1 MLDYDKVAV
10 INLDKKVEK
19 ACKSKISMVV
29 YRTISG
35 NGLRIL
41 LRYKRPAGCTLTATD
56 LHRLAINKAMAYFNG
71 LLSINADDQ
80 CRAMTR
86 LCGLAHDEQAYFNW
100 NAEPLDITPKDVTRF
115 YNTILKPEEE
125 KRQEMEKN
133 IRESKATR
141 NKNSGRSNASHTKD
155 APPTTEEITEYVKKL
170 AEKWDIQFESGS
182 LLFESNGISDFVW
195 LLGIKAHY
203 DIMRTLILK
212 SIFYIKCAIIN
223 TRHNRCFIKV
233 FHIVAF

>member
-10 INLDKKVEK
+10 INLDEKVEK
-19 ACKSKISMVV
+19 ASKSKISMVV

-56 LHRLAINKAMAYFNG
+56 LHRLAINKAMAYFN
-71 LLSINADDQ
+71 
-80 CRAMTR
+80 
-86 LCGLAHDEQAYFNW
+86 W

-115 YNTILKPEEE
+115 YNTILQPEEE
-125 KRQEMEKN
+125 KRAELETPSRARN
-133 IRESKATR
+133 APR

>member
-1 MLDYDKVAV
+1 
-10 INLDKKVEK
+10 
-19 ACKSKISMVV
+19 MVV

-56 LHRLAINKAMAYFNG
+56 LHRLAINKAM
-71 LLSINADDQ
+71 
-80 CRAMTR
+80 
-86 LCGLAHDEQAYFNW
+86 AYFNW

>member
-10 INLDKKVEK
+10 INLDEKVEK
-19 ACKSKISMVV
+19 ASKSKISMVV

-56 LHRLAINKAMAYFNG
+56 LHRLAINKAMAYFN
-71 LLSINADDQ
+71 
-80 CRAMTR
+80 
-86 LCGLAHDEQAYFNW
+86 W
-100 NAEPLDITPKDVTRF
+100 NAEPLDVTPKDVTRF

-141 NKNSGRSNASHTKD
+141 NKNSGRSNGSHTKD

>member
-10 INLDKKVEK
+10 INLDEKVEK
-19 ACKSKISMVV
+19 ASKSKISMVV

-56 LHRLAINKAMAYFNG
+56 LHRLAINKAMAYFN
-71 LLSINADDQ
+71 
-80 CRAMTR
+80 
-86 LCGLAHDEQAYFNW
+86 W
-100 NAEPLDITPKDVTRF
+100 NAEPLHITPKDVTRF

-155 APPTTEEITEYVKKL
+155 APPTTEEITEYVKKN

>member
-10 INLDKKVEK
+10 INLDEKVEK
-19 ACKSKISMVV
+19 ASKSKISMVV

-56 LHRLAINKAMAYFNG
+56 LHRLAINKAM
-71 LLSINADDQ
+71 
-80 CRAMTR
+80 
-86 LCGLAHDEQAYFNW
+86 AYFNW

-212 SIFYIKCAIIN
+212 NIFYIKCAIIN

>member
-10 INLDKKVEK
+10 INLDEKVEK
-19 ACKSKISMVV
+19 ASKSKISMVV

-56 LHRLAINKAMAYFNG
+56 LHRLAINKAM
-71 LLSINADDQ
+71 
-80 CRAMTR
+80 
-86 LCGLAHDEQAYFNW
+86 AYFNW

-170 AEKWDIQFESGS
+170 AEMLNMSQPTLYRRVKQLTNFTIIELVRGVRLKRSAELLRTKKYSVQEVAEMVGYNDIPTFRKH
-182 LLFESNGISDFVW
+182 FVDFY
-195 LLGIKAHY
+195 GTTPSTFNSKE
-203 DIMRTLILK
+203 DTEDK
-212 SIFYIKCAIIN
+212 K
-223 TRHNRCFIKV
+223 
-233 FHIVAF
+233 

>member
-10 INLDKKVEK
+10 INLDEKVEK
-19 ACKSKISMVV
+19 ASKSKISMVV

-56 LHRLAINKAMAYFNG
+56 LHRLAINKAM
-71 LLSINADDQ
+71 
-80 CRAMTR
+80 
-86 LCGLAHDEQAYFNW
+86 AYFNW

-212 SIFYIKCAIIN
+212 SIFYIKC
-223 TRHNRCFIKV
+223 
-233 FHIVAF
+233 

>member
-10 INLDKKVEK
+10 INLDEKVEK
-19 ACKSKISMVV
+19 ASKSKISMVV

-56 LHRLAINKAMAYFNG
+56 LHRLAINKAM
-71 LLSINADDQ
+71 
-80 CRAMTR
+80 
-86 LCGLAHDEQAYFNW
+86 AYFNW

>member
-10 INLDKKVEK
+10 INLDEKVEK
-19 ACKSKISMVV
+19 ASKSKISMVV

-56 LHRLAINKAMAYFNG
+56 LHRLAINKAM
-71 LLSINADDQ
+71 
-80 CRAMTR
+80 
-86 LCGLAHDEQAYFNW
+86 AYFNW

-212 SIFYIKCAIIN
+212 SIFCIKCAIIN

>member
-10 INLDKKVEK
+10 INLDEKVEK
-19 ACKSKISMVV
+19 ASKSKISMVV

-41 LRYKRPAGCTLTATD
+41 LRYKRPAGCTATD
-56 LHRLAINKAMAYFNG
+56 LHRLAINKAM
-71 LLSINADDQ
+71 
-80 CRAMTR
+80 
-86 LCGLAHDEQAYFNW
+86 AYFNW

>member
-10 INLDKKVEK
+10 INLDEKVEK
-19 ACKSKISMVV
+19 ASKSKISMVV

-56 LHRLAINKAMAYFNG
+56 LHRLAINKAM
-71 LLSINADDQ
+71 
-80 CRAMTR
+80 
-86 LCGLAHDEQAYFNW
+86 AYFNW

-170 AEKWDIQFESGS
+170 PEKWDIQFESGS

>member
-10 INLDKKVEK
+10 INLDEKVEK
-19 ACKSKISMVV
+19 ASKSKISMVV

-41 LRYKRPAGCTLTATD
+41 LRYKRPAGCTATD
-56 LHRLAINKAMAYFNG
+56 LHRLAINKAM
-71 LLSINADDQ
+71 
-80 CRAMTR
+80 
-86 LCGLAHDEQAYFNW
+86 AYFNW

-212 SIFYIKCAIIN
+212 NIFYIKCAIIN

>member
-10 INLDKKVEK
+10 INLDEKVEK
-19 ACKSKISMVV
+19 ASKSKISMVV

-56 LHRLAINKAMAYFNG
+56 LHRLAINKAM
-71 LLSINADDQ
+71 
-80 CRAMTR
+80 
-86 LCGLAHDEQAYFNW
+86 AYFNW

-170 AEKWDIQFESGS
+170 AEKWDIQFDSGS

>member
-10 INLDKKVEK
+10 INLDEKVEK
-19 ACKSKISMVV
+19 ASKSKISMVV

-56 LHRLAINKAMAYFNG
+56 LHRLAINKAM
-71 LLSINADDQ
+71 
-80 CRAMTR
+80 
-86 LCGLAHDEQAYFNW
+86 AYFNW

-223 TRHNRCFIKV
+223 TRHNRCFVKV

>member
-10 INLDKKVEK
+10 INLDEKVEK
-19 ACKSKISMVV
+19 ASKSKISMVV

-35 NGLRIL
+35 NGLHIL

-56 LHRLAINKAMAYFNG
+56 LHRLAINKAM
-71 LLSINADDQ
+71 
-80 CRAMTR
+80 
-86 LCGLAHDEQAYFNW
+86 AYFNW

>member
-10 INLDKKVEK
+10 INLDEKVEK
-19 ACKSKISMVV
+19 ASKSKISMVV

-56 LHRLAINKAMAYFNG
+56 LHRLAINKAMAYFN
-71 LLSINADDQ
+71 
-80 CRAMTR
+80 C
-86 LCGLAHDEQAYFNW
+86 

>member
-10 INLDKKVEK
+10 INLDEKEEK
-19 ACKSKISMVV
+19 ASKSKISMVV

-56 LHRLAINKAMAYFNG
+56 LHRLAINKAM
-71 LLSINADDQ
+71 
-80 CRAMTR
+80 
-86 LCGLAHDEQAYFNW
+86 AYFNW

-141 NKNSGRSNASHTKD
+141 NKNSGRSNANHTKD

>member
-10 INLDKKVEK
+10 INLDEKVEK
-19 ACKSKISMVV
+19 ASKSKISMVV

-56 LHRLAINKAMAYFNG
+56 LHRLAINKAM
-71 LLSINADDQ
+71 
-80 CRAMTR
+80 
-86 LCGLAHDEQAYFNW
+86 AYFNW

-212 SIFYIKCAIIN
+212 SIFCIKCAIIN
-223 TRHNRCFIKV
+223 MRHNRCFIKV

>member
-10 INLDKKVEK
+10 INLDEKVEK
-19 ACKSKISMVV
+19 ASKSKISMVV

-56 LHRLAINKAMAYFNG
+56 LHRLAINKAMAYFN
-71 LLSINADDQ
+71 
-80 CRAMTR
+80 R
-86 LCGLAHDEQAYFNW
+86 